1 MQDLR
6 ETTGTKLK
14 RILLHPFVILFLLL
28 IVMTALTWVLPA
40 SQYEKVVVNGVN
52 TIDPESFH
60 YVESTPVGF
69 FDFFKYIP
77 KGVESTIS
85 LICMMLTI
93 GAAVHMVDETGA
105 IRAALMALTHKL
117 GEKNTKFVIAGAMIF
132 FMFIG
137 AFPSM
142 FEACIPFLPIV
153 VPVCLLLGY
162 DVVTAVC
169 IVVIGDIIGW
179 TAGPTNLYTVGNSHN
194 IAGLPMFSGIGYR
207 LVVLVVLGAVA
218 LWYVI
223 RYAERVKK
231 DPSKSLVAGKD
242 YSDLMGNVEDMEFT
256 LTRKLILGAF
266 IITVILVV
274 YGSLNWGWGTM
285 DMAGV
290 YLICGIGS
298 GIIARLSPDRTAD
311 ILVDGASSMF
321 VAALVIGIARSLS
334 LIMDAGQITYTIV
347 NALASL
353 LSGMPP
359 ALTAI
364 GMMLVV
370 IVMNFFMPSGSSK
383 ALIIMPILMPMAEII
398 GLSKQITVLAY
409 QFGDGI
415 SNLAFPTVALL
426 VACLSYARVP
436 FDKWFKF
443 ILPFQGIAYAV
454 SAVLLIIASFI
465 GY

>member
-1 MQDLR
+1 MK
-6 ETTGTKLK
+6 ESTGTKLK

-28 IVMTALTWVLPA
+28 IIMTAMTWVLPA
-40 SQYEKVVVNGVN
+40 SQYDAVTVNGVN
-52 TIDPESFH
+52 TIDPASYH
-60 YVESTPVGF
+60 YVDNTPVSIF
-69 FDFFKYIP
+69 SMFKAIP
-77 KGVESTIS
+77 QGVQTTIS

-105 IRAALMALTHKL
+105 IRSALMALTHKT
-117 GEKNTKFVIAGAMIF
+117 GEKNTKFVLAGAMIF

-142 FEACIPFLPIV
+142 FEACIPFMPIV

-179 TAGPTNLYTVGNSHN
+179 TAGPTNLYTVGNSQN
-194 IAGLPMFSGIGYR
+194 IGGLPMFSGIGYR
-207 LVVLVVLGAVA
+207 LIVLVVLGAVA

-231 DPSKSLVAGKD
+231 DPSKSLVAGQD
-242 YSDLMGNVEDMEFT
+242 YSDLRGNVEDMEFT
-256 LTRKLILGAF
+256 VTRKLILGVF
-266 IITVILVV
+266 IATVILVV
-274 YGSLNWGWGTM
+274 YGSLNWGWGTL
-285 DMAGV
+285 DMAAT
-290 YLICGIGS
+290 YLICAMICA
-298 GIIARLSPDRTAD
+298 IIARYTPDKAAD
-311 ILVDGASSMF
+311 VMLDGASSMF
-321 VAALVIGIARSLS
+321 VAAMVIGIARGLS
-334 LIMDAGQITYTIV
+334 VIMDAGQITYTIV
-347 NALASL
+347 HALASM

-359 ALTAI
+359 AVTAV
-364 GMMLVV
+364 GMMAVV
-370 IVMNFFMPSGSSK
+370 VVLNFFMPSGSSK
-383 ALIIMPILMPMAEII
+383 ALILMPILMPMAEII
-398 GLSKQITVLAY
+398 GLSKQITILAY

-426 VACLSYARVP
+426 VACLSYTRVS

-443 ILPFQGIAYAV
+443 ILPFEGIVYAV
-454 SAVLLIIASFI
+454 CVVLLVIASAM

>member
-1 MQDLR
+1 MQ
-6 ETTGTKLK
+6 ETTGAKLK

-28 IVMTALTWVLPA
+28 VIMTVFTWVLPA
-40 SQYEKVVVNGVN
+40 SQYESVVVNGVN

-60 YVESTPVGF
+60 YVENTPV
-69 FDFFKYIP
+69 DFFNFFKAIP
-77 KGVESTIS
+77 RGIESTIS
-85 LICMMLTI
+85 LICMMLAI
-93 GAAVHMVDETGA
+93 GASIRMIDTTGA
-105 IRAALMALTHKL
+105 IRSALMALTHKT
-117 GEKNTKFVIAGAMIF
+117 GEKNTKFVIAGAMMF

-179 TAGPTNLYTVGNSHN
+179 TAGPTNLYTVGNSHQ
-194 IAGLPMFSGIGYR
+194 IGGMPMFSGIGYR
-207 LVVLVVLGAVA
+207 LVVLVVLGA
-218 LWYVI
+218 LSIWYVI

-242 YSDLMGNVEDMEFT
+242 YSDLMGDVEDMAFT
-256 LTRKLILGAF
+256 TTRKLILAVF
-266 IITVILVV
+266 VVTVALVV
-274 YGSLNWGWGTM
+274 YGSLNWGWKTQE
-285 DMAGV
+285 MAAV
-290 YLICGIGS
+290 YLVCGIVCGM
-298 GIIARLSPDRTAD
+298 IARLSPDKIAD
-311 ILVDGASSMF
+311 TMVDGAASMF
-321 VAALVIGIARSLS
+321 VAAMVIGIARGLS
-334 LIMDAGQITYTIV
+334 IIMDAGQITYTIV

-353 LSGMPP
+353 LGGLPP
-359 ALTAI
+359 VLTAI

-370 IVMNFFMPSGSSK
+370 VVLNFFMPSGSSK

-443 ILPFQGIAYAV
+443 ILPFQGIAYAAA
-454 SAVLLIIASFI
+454 AVMLIAASFM